1 VRRAAAL
8 AAVLATAALGGCGG
22 CGSSSHTGTAP
33 GAGPP
38 KPGHALADEAVVRLW
53 AEALYEG
60 KYSRAAGFFAR
71 RAIVQQFGTR
81 VLVTRADAVDF
92 NRSLICRA
100 RVLTLRHEKEG
111 VLLAT
116 FNLGPGPRGGCTGGG
131 TVQVR
136 FGIHNGLITTWR
148 QLPQKPAAPGQPS

>member
-8 AAVLATAALGGCGG
+8 AALLATAALAGCGG
-22 CGSSSHTGTAP
+22 CGAGSHKGTNP
-33 GAGPP
+33 DAGPP
-38 KPGHALADEAVVRLW
+38 KPDHALADEAVVRLW
-53 AEALYEG
+53 TQALYDG
-60 KYSRAAGFFAR
+60 KYRRAARFFAP
-71 RAIVQQFGTR
+71 RAVVQQFGTR
-81 VLVTRADAVDF
+81 VLVTRADAIDF

-100 RVLTLRHEKEG
+100 KVLTLRHEKEG

-136 FGIHNGLITTWR
+136 FGIHNGLITAWH
-148 QLPQKPAAPGQPS
+148 QLPQKPAPASQPS